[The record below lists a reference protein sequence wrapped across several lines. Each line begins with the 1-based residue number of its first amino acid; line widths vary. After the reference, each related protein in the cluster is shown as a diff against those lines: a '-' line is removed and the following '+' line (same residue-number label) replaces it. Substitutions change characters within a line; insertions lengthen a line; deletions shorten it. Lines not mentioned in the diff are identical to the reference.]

1 MPLIVLVVVLVIGPE
16 GTITRRTR
24 RVCWDWSVGTPLK
37 TENEND
43 DEDEN
48 DF

>member
-1 MPLIVLVVVLVIGPE
+1 VRLSLP
-16 GTITRRTR
+16 
-24 RVCWDWSVGTPLK
+24 K

-48 DF
+48 DWGGQGTGWKAYIALTPDKSAV